1 MPIGPAPEKPPLVRG
16 PPSDAYVELAVRSN
30 FSFLRG
36 GSSPEALVRRAA
48 ELGHEAVAI
57 TDFAGLYGAVRAM
70 VEAEES
76 KVRLIL
82 GCDLPL
88 DYQRSLILHVQNHA
102 GYTHLCELL
111 SEAHRN
117 GPKLTKNETA
127 RIDVAH
133 VAQRAD
139 GLWCIAPETLGR
151 QELAT
156 LKDAFGDRLSIG
168 VHRHLDG
175 EDVRREHEAVSKA
188 GDLGIAIVANNAVR
202 FANKEHK
209 QVLDVLTCIRKGI
222 TLDAAGRELLP
233 NAEARLVSPNEMLA
247 RFADHPE
254 WIARTREIAAACTFC
269 LRELAYKFPCEVPPG
284 ETSDSLLRKMT
295 YEGARNRYGEIP
307 EKVSA
312 LIEKELALIAK
323 LEVATYF
330 LSVRTIVDIARERDI
345 LCQGRGSAANSAV
358 CFCLGITAVDP
369 ARSSLLF
376 ERFLSAERKEPP
388 DIDVDFEHER
398 REEVIQEIYRR
409 YGRDRAAMVSEVI
422 CYRGKSALREVGKVF
437 GFSLE
442 QVDRLSS
449 IVTWWDKLDEAT
461 IRRLRDEGFDA
472 RDPRVKQCL
481 AMATA
486 LQGYPRH
493 LSIHVGGF
501 ILSAEPL
508 ERIAPVEPATMK
520 DRTVVPWDKDDIDV
534 LGFFKVDVLGLGML
548 TAIRKAMGFVRKN
561 EKKSFIDCLAEIP
574 PEDPV
579 VYEAL
584 CRADSVGVFQ
594 IESRAQMAMLP
605 RLLPRS
611 FYDLVIEVAIVR
623 PGPIQG
629 GMVHP
634 YLRRRN
640 KEEPIDV
647 PHKLLEPILERTLG
661 VPLFQEQVMQIAIVG
676 AGYSGGE
683 ADQLRRDMAAWRRNG
698 KLVRH
703 RERLHRGFA
712 KNGISEDF
720 SERLYKQIQ
729 GFGEYGFPECVVGET
744 KIIDA
749 SSGRRV
755 AIEDIVSGRVK
766 VKTTFACDAQHRLRE
781 RRILEARRSG
791 VREVFEL
798 RTARGRSVTAT
809 ANHPFLT
816 RAGWRPLKSLARG
829 DRVATAHASEDELQK
844 PSHAGK
850 SLLAISVTEDIEW
863 DRVISIERVGLRET
877 FDLTIEGDAN
887 FLANDVVVHNSHA
900 ASFALLVYASA
911 WIKVH
916 HPAAFAAALINSQPM
931 GFYSASTILQDAQ
944 RHGVELEPIRVEC
957 SDWDCKV
964 SGNVIRVGLRLVKG
978 LGEEAGRRIEENRP
992 YSSVEDL
999 RARAELDRK
1008 EMDALAEAG
1017 ALNDLIRA
1025 GTREAMWSV
1034 RAPRGEGLFRGI
1046 GLDDDVE
1053 LPLLTRTEQL
1063 VLDFER
1069 TGISIADH
1077 PMRAMRQTL
1086 PKHVLGSLELAKTAH
1101 GKQVTTAGLVICR
1114 QRPGTASG
1122 IVFVTLEDEH
1132 GFVNLVLWAKVF
1144 ERYRRVATSSG
1155 LLLVKGR
1162 VDAFSRRRDDGSTDV
1177 VYVIADHLERL
1188 KLDRTGAPLPSMSR
1202 DFH

>member
-48 ELGHEAVAI
+48 ELGYEAFAL

-70 VEAEES
+70 VESEEA
-76 KVRLIL
+76 KVRLVL

-88 DYQRSLILHVQNHA
+88 DDERSLILHIENHV

-127 RIDVAH
+127 RIDVAY
-133 VAQRAD
+133 VARRAD
-139 GLWCIAPETLGR
+139 GLWCIAPETLTHE
-151 QELAT
+151 ELAT
-156 LKDAFGDRLSIG
+156 LKDAFGDRLSMG

-175 EDVRREHEAVSKA
+175 EDVRRELLAVSKA
-188 GDLGIAIVANNAVR
+188 RDLGIAIVAHNAVR
-202 FANKEHK
+202 FAVAEHK

-222 TLDAAGRELLP
+222 TLDAAGRGLLP
-233 NAEARLVSPNEMLA
+233 NAEARLVSPGEMVV
-247 RFADHPE
+247 RFSDHPE
-254 WIARTREIAAACTFC
+254 WIARTREIAAACTFS
-269 LRELAYKFPCEVPPG
+269 LRELAYKFPCEVPAG

-295 YEGARNRYGEIP
+295 YEGARERYAGAIP

-461 IRRLRDEGFDA
+461 IRRLREAGFDE

-481 AMATA
+481 RMAA
-486 LQGYPRH
+486 AIQGHPRH

-574 PEDPV
+574 AEDPV

-729 GFGEYGFPECVVGET
+729 GFGEYGFPE
-744 KIIDA
+744 
-749 SSGRRV
+749 
-755 AIEDIVSGRVK
+755 
-766 VKTTFACDAQHRLRE
+766 
-781 RRILEARRSG
+781 
-791 VREVFEL
+791 
-798 RTARGRSVTAT
+798 
-809 ANHPFLT
+809 
-816 RAGWRPLKSLARG
+816 
-829 DRVATAHASEDELQK
+829 
-844 PSHAGK
+844 
-850 SLLAISVTEDIEW
+850 
-863 DRVISIERVGLRET
+863 
-877 FDLTIEGDAN
+877 
-887 FLANDVVVHNSHA
+887 SHA

-944 RHGVELEPIRVEC
+944 RHGVVLEPIRVEC

-964 SGNVIRVGLRLVKG
+964 SGETIRVGLRLVKG
-978 LGEEAGRRIEENRP
+978 LGEEAGRRIEKLRP
-992 YSSVEDL
+992 YASVEDL

-1017 ALNDLIRA
+1017 ALNDLIA
-1025 GTREAMWSV
+1025 ASTREAMWSV

-1046 GLDDDVE
+1046 GVDDDVT
-1053 LPLLTRTEQL
+1053 LPPLTRTEQL

-1077 PMRAMRQTL
+1077 PMLAMRSVL
-1086 PKHVLGSLELAKTAH
+1086 PKHVLGSRELAKTAH
-1101 GKQVTTAGLVICR
+1101 GKHVTTAGLVICR

-1132 GFVNLVLWAKVF
+1132 GFVNLVLWAQVF

-1177 VYVIADHLERL
+1177 VYVIADHLEKL
-1188 KLDRTGAPLPSMSR
+1188 KLDRAGAPLPSMSR